1 MRKTICFGRD
11 LGPEASP
18 VSGRQ
23 SEAGS
28 GGGPAFSLLIF
39 TPFSIVGT
47 IQPDIYLA
55 TNEKS
60 LLLLLECRAF
70 GGNFQSE
77 MVELG
82 IVRKNGRFLPIY
94 FDCYIYIVTLWH
106 PYVKLSFL
114 IYEHVCI
121 KNLSTMKID

>member
-11 LGPEASP
+11 LEPEASP
-18 VSGRQ
+18 VSGSQ

-28 GGGPAFSLLIF
+28 GGGPAYSLLIF

-60 LLLLLECRAF
+60 LLLLLECRA
-70 GGNFQSE
+70 
-77 MVELG
+77 LG
-82 IVRKNGRFLPIY
+82 EFSI
-94 FDCYIYIVTLWH
+94 
-106 PYVKLSFL
+106 
-114 IYEHVCI
+114 
-121 KNLSTMKID
+121 